1 MHPDNRTIP
10 HPNLPDGASVLLEE
24 IRDTVFLLD
33 ASGGILYCN
42 AALTERYGWPVSA
55 LTGHHLG
62 ESAHFAQEF
71 RSALL
76 STLEEQGSWVTE
88 SERLC
93 VDGSMR
99 TVSARWRRLDEAMGS
114 ARYVGIEQDIT
125 ESLVRGQELQ
135 HSRKLAKI
143 GVLSEGIAH
152 ELRNPLSYAL
162 SAAQL
167 LADERIN
174 EDVRAKCLQTIH
186 TGLRKAGL
194 IVENMLS
201 LGKPNTQFSRSLIR
215 LTEVINEALDA
226 ASAHASYH
234 LVSISQHF
242 NEPGLAV
249 WGNHDMLVQVFH
261 NVISNALNE
270 MPEGGRISISGEQM
284 PEGIQVRVTDSGPG
298 VTDEQLR
305 HLFDPFFTASSSGR
319 GTGLGLTLSYYI
331 MKEHQGTI
339 EVESHPGMGATFV
352 LAFPLPE
359 QQAEPSGD

>member
-1 MHPDNRTIP
+1 MHHDISQTSHP
-10 HPNLPDGASVLLEE
+10 HLPAEAGLLLEE
-24 IRDTVFLLD
+24 IRDSVILLD
-33 ASGGILYCN
+33 ASGDILYCN
-42 AALTERYGWPVSA
+42 AALTERFGWPVTA
-55 LTGHHLG
+55 LIGYQITDA
-62 ESAHFAQEF
+62 AHFAQEF
-71 RSALL
+71 RSVLL
-76 STLEEQGSWVTE
+76 SNLEQHGSWVTE

-93 VDGSMR
+93 ADGSMR
-99 TVSARWRRLDEAMGS
+99 TVSARWRRLDAPMG
-114 ARYVGIEQDIT
+114 AAAYVGIEQDIT
-125 ESLVRGQELQ
+125 EALVRRQELL

-143 GVLSEGIAH
+143 GILSEGIAH

-167 LADERIN
+167 LADDRIH

-201 LGKPNTQFSRSLIR
+201 LGKPNTNFSRARIR
-215 LTEVINEALDA
+215 LTDVINEALDA
-226 ASAHASYH
+226 ASAHASYR

-242 NEPGLAV
+242 PEPGIAV

-270 MPEGGRISISGEQM
+270 MPEGGRISITAEQLNS
-284 PEGIQVRVTDSGPG
+284 GIQVRVTDSGPG

-359 QQAEPSGD
+359 EHAEPSEA